1 MQNYN
6 ICSIINN
13 ERYIVEQMSYIID
26 VTYNVLKHGNLEQ
39 SGKEI
44 HYIAQECCC
53 ESYYDDY
60 EFERNVCIQRNHCVI
75 TVKFATSVCLIE
87 FLKKIKRLKYLH
99 VETIY
104 RENMS
109 MTMTNI
115 LYASTYYLT
124 QLMDKHLAKKYKADK
139 RERTYSEDEINIL
152 NALH

>member
-1 MQNYN
+1 
-6 ICSIINN
+6 
-13 ERYIVEQMSYIID
+13 MSYIID
-26 VTYNVLKHGNLEQ
+26 VTYNVLKHSNVEQ

-44 HYIAQECCC
+44 MNIAEECCC

-75 TVKFATSVCLIE
+75 TVKFATSTSLIE
-87 FLKKIKRLKYLH
+87 FLKKIKKLKYLH

-109 MTMTNI
+109 MSMTNI

-124 QLMDKHLAKKYKADK
+124 QLMDKHVAKKYKANK
-139 RERTYSEDEINIL
+139 RERTYSEDETNIL
-152 NALH
+152 YALMH

>member
-1 MQNYN
+1 
-6 ICSIINN
+6 
-13 ERYIVEQMSYIID
+13 
-26 VTYNVLKHGNLEQ
+26 
-39 SGKEI
+39 
-44 HYIAQECCC
+44 
-53 ESYYDDY
+53 
-60 EFERNVCIQRNHCVI
+60 
-75 TVKFATSVCLIE
+75 
-87 FLKKIKRLKYLH
+87 LKKIKRLKYLH